1 MADESFDITVN
12 GNTLSVTVPTGLSH
26 EVVADRQK
34 AKAQRRKK
42 AEVRRQKQEA
52 ARRERQAQKEE
63 EREQERLLAQEQ
75 KRQRPQRLYLVC
87 YHYFC
92 FVCYRARKAQEQEAR
107 RLEEESKAT
116 TKSVTKPRGKQFGAA
131 ASDDSKPSG
140 NAPAKE
146 TKGADNELAAAMAR
160 RRAKVA

>member
-1 MADESFDITVN
+1 MADESFDVSVN

-75 KRQRPQRLYLVC
+75 KRQPPHAYILSVIIISL
-87 YHYFC
+87 FC
-92 FVCYRARKAQEQEAR
+92 VTEQGR
-107 RLEEESKAT
+107 HKSKRLE
-116 TKSVTKPRGKQFGAA
+116 
-131 ASDDSKPSG
+131 D
-140 NAPAKE
+140 
-146 TKGADNELAAAMAR
+146 
-160 RRAKVA
+160 